1 MSLFGI
7 WCGMYGYVSHFNFD
21 FDAVKS
27 NWVNNNLV
35 YLRIDKVDPSM
46 NAIIEAQIKFLNFKF
61 PQFYLGS

>member
-7 WCGMYGYVSHFNFD
+7 WCGMYGYVIHFNFD

-46 NAIIEAQIKFLNFKF
+46 NAIIEAQIKFLNSKF
-61 PQFYLGS
+61 SQFYLGS